1 MQCAC
6 VAEHRKLQW
15 STYMYVWHAD
25 VRCAGI
31 VWTSEMDY
39 DVESLRI
46 CGVVDENVPLPLL
59 RAIFRTTP
67 CSKEMTMIWRMLMK
81 DGDDAPN
88 DTSVMYTRAYRE
100 EHYLCTHRFK
110 SIKKR
115 EFAPHARALIWTHSM
130 RFTHP

>member
-6 VAEHRKLQW
+6 VAEHSRKLQW
-15 STYMYVWHAD
+15 STYLVWHAD

-46 CGVVDENVPLPLL
+46 CGVVDENVPFPLL

-88 DTSVMYTRAYRE
+88 DTNKCDVHSRVSRGALSMYA
-100 EHYLCTHRFK
+100 
-110 SIKKR
+110 
-115 EFAPHARALIWTHSM
+115 
-130 RFTHP
+130 